1 MQFFLKKHKT
11 LQNSEVQGNR
21 CVLCEVIGHMVGKKL
36 PSRIQEGFLKKK
48 KKMCPKQQKK
58 KLLRNWKTLVTE
70 QRMHRLYFSFIL
82 LLREK
87 GQ

>member
-1 MQFFLKKHKT
+1 MQFFFKKHKT

-48 KKMCPKQQKK
+48 KKNVSQATEKK
-58 KLLRNWKTLVTE
+58 IIKELEDISN
-70 QRMHRLYFSFIL
+70 
-82 LLREK
+82 
-87 GQ
+87 